1 MANIFRV
8 TITQLNQ
15 GQQIQNVLHFT
26 GPSSDPL
33 QLPALAQEVETNW
46 VQNVRVSQWGSL
58 KYIDIGVR
66 LLESQFATFHRTL
79 NLLAT
84 GGVGSDQF
92 IPFAAYIYQLRG
104 ATIGP
109 RSRGRVYIAGVHQ
122 DDTAQGLLSAAAVS
136 TRRARQET
144 ILGVFGPNGTS
155 TFRLVICPSKPP
167 FNVVPV
173 TSMSISPT
181 LGTQRRRN
189 IGRGM

>member
-8 TITQLNQ
+8 TLTQLNQ

-33 QLPALAQEVETNW
+33 QLVALADEVESGW
-46 VQNVRVSQWGSL
+46 IANVRVSQWGSL

-66 LLESQFATFHRTL
+66 LLESQFATFHKTI

-92 IPFAAYIYQLRG
+92 IPFASYIYQLRG
-104 ATIGP
+104 ATIGR
-109 RSRGRVYIAGVHQ
+109 RSRGRAYIAGVHQ
-122 DDTAQGLLSAAAVS
+122 DDTAQGLLNPAAVT
-136 TRRARQET
+136 TRRNRQET
-144 ILGVFGPNGTS
+144 IMSIFGPNGTS

-173 TSMSISPT
+173 TSMSIAPT